1 MKALEGEEL
10 YESYKKTRMYT
21 DLPVCLKQPT
31 QFVLKIL
38 GEYRKAHAVGT
49 MKSGGLTVRE
59 YWDYIAGWLL
69 TGILKV
75 VAAICLNYSIR
86 YESQR

>member
-21 DLPVCLKQPT
+21 DLPVCLKKPT
-31 QFVLKIL
+31 QFVLSMI

-49 MKSGGLTVRE
+49 MKSGGLSVRE
-59 YWDYIAGWLL
+59 YWDSIAGLCSYSTITNML
-69 TGILKV
+69 CLPCDL
-75 VAAICLNYSIR
+75 VA
-86 YESQR
+86 